1 MEYVRTVLKKLH
13 WTQAVVAHPGEQ
25 CVHCGGNAL
34 SQPGAR
40 CNVRQST
47 VVHPLSVVLLDCPVE
62 VVVRGCRRDRRST
75 SDTLVM

>member
-1 MEYVRTVLKKLH
+1 MEYVRTVLKKLN
-13 WTQAVVAHPGEQ
+13 WTQAVVA
-25 CVHCGGNAL
+25 HCGGNAL

-40 CNVRQST
+40 CNVHQST

-62 VVVRGCRRDRRST
+62 VVVRGCHRDRCST